1 MNTNSPPPL
10 DSPKSAPAVQTRS
23 GWKQKVLIASCVFF
37 GVTGVGA
44 ASAAWWYQYNFNTQA
59 FKPVQLSLTEQKAV
73 EEKMAAI
80 ENQPAPSDP
89 AKTIVLNE
97 REINGYLEQ
106 QGLGETVKVNINK
119 NGLGAT
125 ILAPVDEDVPLLGG
139 RTLRLKVAFNTKLND
154 DKRFALSLADV
165 SVSGISLP
173 NAWLGNIKGL
183 NLLDDQ
189 GHADGGSPLLRAF
202 AAGVKSLNM
211 GNGEMR
217 LVLND

>member
-1 MNTNSPPPL
+1 MNTNTPPPL
-10 DSPKSAPAVQTRS
+10 DSQSAAPSVQARS
-23 GWKQKVLIASCVFF
+23 GWKQKLLIVSCVFF

-44 ASAAWWYQYNFNTQA
+44 ASAAWWYQYNLNTPS
-59 FKPVQLSLTEQKAV
+59 FKPVQLSLAEQKEVA
-73 EEKMAAI
+73 EKIAAL
-80 ENQPAPSDP
+80 ENEPEPSDP
-89 AKTIVLNE
+89 AKTIILNE

-106 QGLGETVKVNINK
+106 QGFGETVKVNINK
-119 NGLGAT
+119 SGLGAT
-125 ILAPVDEDVPLLGG
+125 ILAPVDESVPLFGG
-139 RTLRLKVAFNTKLND
+139 RTLRLKVAFNTQLNE

-183 NLLDDQ
+183 NLLD
-189 GHADGGSPLLRAF
+189 GESNGEIAGLRAF

-211 GNGEMR
+211 RNGEMR